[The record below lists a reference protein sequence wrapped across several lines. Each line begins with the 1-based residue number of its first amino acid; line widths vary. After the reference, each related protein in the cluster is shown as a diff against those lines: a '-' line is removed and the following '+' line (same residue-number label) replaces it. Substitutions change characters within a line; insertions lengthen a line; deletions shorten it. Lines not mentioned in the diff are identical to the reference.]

1 MNIYG
6 KLAGKAELT
15 KQASTQND
23 IPPPSSETQDHEQ
36 QTKIPEKE
44 PSTPTI
50 TEAQIPL
57 PDSKNTTDPS
67 SNSKSTNEDSH
78 HGTEEK
84 KIHSSDTPIPTP
96 TPITKKPQP
105 CWKNCV
111 IITPCALPQKEPFLP
126 PDTKTD
132 VHQEILL
139 SYVAYKVFENED
151 ESWESFYWRRLLRKP
166 SNNDMGNAKKRMKFS
181 IWEKIEEKEKEVHSR
196 VMNDSQ
202 YLENLLSSIT
212 SVPEKQDPAP
222 EESSNKEVLEFFPG
236 INMRFQAPFATVK
249 RTQPQENYQGYNLFP
264 KKPAAQSMEYVPSWT
279 IERSQDSSRNGINP
293 FQRISS
299 SSSSHYENKPLD
311 PYYVFNN
318 RHF

>member
-15 KQASTQND
+15 KQNATQND
-23 IPPPSSETQDHEQ
+23 IPPTENQEIDHHNENPQ
-36 QTKIPEKE
+36 ETKIPEE
-44 PSTPTI
+44 PIEPKIPIPTS
-50 TEAQIPL
+50 
-57 PDSKNTTDPS
+57 D
-67 SNSKSTNEDSH
+67 SKSTTEESH

-84 KIHSSDTPIPTP
+84 KPYSSSIPPMSTLPNPPIL
-96 TPITKKPQP
+96 KKPQP

-111 IITPCALPQKEPFLP
+111 IITPCPLPQMEPFLP
-126 PDTKTD
+126 PDITNTD

-151 ESWESFYWRRLLRKP
+151 ESYESFYWRKLLRKP
-166 SNNDMGNAKKRMKFS
+166 SNNDMGNANKRMKFS

-202 YLENLLSSIT
+202 YLENLLLSI
-212 SVPEKQDPAP
+212 KKQQDPVP
-222 EESSNKEVLEFFPG
+222 EESESNNSKEEVLQFFPG
-236 INMRFQAPFATVK
+236 INMRFQDPF
-249 RTQPQENYQGYNLFP
+249 RPQPQENYQGYYNLFP
-264 KKPAAQSMEYVPSWT
+264 KKQNMGM
-279 IERSQDSSRNGINP
+279 RNYP
-293 FQRISS
+293 FQKQQQI
-299 SSSSHYENKPLD
+299 SSSSHYENNEPLN